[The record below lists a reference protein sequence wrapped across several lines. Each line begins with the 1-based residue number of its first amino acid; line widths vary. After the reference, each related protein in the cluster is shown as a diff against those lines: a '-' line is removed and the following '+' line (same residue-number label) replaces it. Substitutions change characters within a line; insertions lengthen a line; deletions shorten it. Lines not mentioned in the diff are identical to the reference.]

1 MTNLA
6 ILRETISAVEREKG
20 VNIETDIRDFGQ
32 ISSTLPLSQQGPI
45 ESNTLGVEAHL
56 I

>member
-6 ILRETISAVEREKG
+6 ILRETKSAVEREKG

-32 ISSTLPLSQQGPI
+32 NQLNVTFVSTLSTG
-45 ESNTLGVEAHL
+45 SN
-56 I
+56 

>member
-32 ISSTLPLSQQGPI
+32 NKLNVTFVSTLSTG
-45 ESNTLGVEAHL
+45 SN
-56 I
+56 

>member
-6 ILRETISAVEREKG
+6 IIRETKSAVEREKG

-32 ISSTLPLSQQGPI
+32 NKLNV
-45 ESNTLGVEAHL
+45 ESNTLGVEFHL

>member
-20 VNIETDIRDFGQ
+20 VNIETDIRDFDVTFV
-32 ISSTLPLSQQGPI
+32 STLSTG
-45 ESNTLGVEAHL
+45 SN
-56 I
+56 